1 MFAAKRFFVLRSRR
15 VPDDVDDELS
25 YEGSESS
32 VTKEFDSEEDED
44 ETGLSETM
52 ALELAI
58 ALTSSPSR
66 FGVLSRV

>member
-25 YEGSESS
+25 YEGSESP
-32 VTKEFDSEEDED
+32 VTKEFDSEEDEE